1 MGVRILDG
9 TDRGPR
15 IIDAAA
21 LIAIVALT
29 ALPYV
34 GQLGFYSDDWNLLAA
49 FREAEQSGRS
59 VIGATLPSYG
69 VRPVQGIYLAL
80 LYDAFGLRPLGYHLV
95 NTAVIAACVALFY
108 MLLLRLRVTRAEAFA
123 SALVFAVLP
132 QLSTVRV
139 WYAAFQIPLS
149 MAFALAA
156 MHAQLSFRRSRRA
169 WVLAVAVGA
178 ACLSIGAYEI
188 FAPLMAGL
196 AAALLVSSW
205 RKRRDAGWQA
215 YLGPVA
221 VLAAVALCTGLKL
234 LSDRLVDP
242 VNYESMARVFLSPRY
257 DWRISYGLNV
267 FAALQVHFWFP
278 LRDWSL
284 ALVRLASG
292 RAGLELTAIC
302 VAVAALCWW
311 RVNPEPRVLH
321 RSDCLRLLIL
331 GIAAFVLGHATFLL
345 TSAIMFAPT
354 GIGNRVLVAGA
365 VGAAMILVA
374 LAGFLSSLSSPASRR
389 VILASL
395 LAVVTAGAVARLEG
409 VERYWAE
416 APALEHQVL
425 EAARTDLAKLP
436 PGATVILDGVCAYHG
451 PAMVF
456 ENDWD
461 TGGALAIVLNR
472 RIGADVVS
480 PRMLLTRTGL
490 DTSIYD
496 FASHYPFG
504 PMLFA
509 YNPRLHLLVPLTD
522 AAAARHYFL
531 RYDRRPFRCPIA
543 YVGVGVPV

>member
-1 MGVRILDG
+1 MGVRILDE
-9 TDRGPR
+9 TDRGQR
-15 IIDAAA
+15 IVDAAA
-21 LIAIVALT
+21 LVAIVALT

-34 GQLGFYSDDWNLLAA
+34 GRLGFYSDDWNLLAA
-49 FREAEQSGRS
+49 FRDAEQSGRS

-69 VRPVQGIYLAL
+69 VRPVQGLYLGL
-80 LYDAFGLRPLGYHLV
+80 LYDTFGLRPLGYHLV
-95 NTAVIAACVALFY
+95 NTAVIAGCVALLY
-108 MLLLRLRVTRAEAFA
+108 MLLLRLRMGRAEAFA
-123 SALVFAVLP
+123 STLVFALLP

-139 WYAAFQIPLS
+139 WYASFQIPLS
-149 MAFALAA
+149 MAFALVA
-156 MHAQLSFRRSRRA
+156 MHAQLSFERSRRA
-169 WVLAVAVGA
+169 FVLAVSVGA

-188 FAPLMAGL
+188 FAPLIAGL
-196 AAALLVSSW
+196 AAALLVASW

-242 VNYESMARVFLSPRY
+242 VNYESMARVFLSPHY

-267 FAALQVHFWFP
+267 FAALEVHFWFP

-292 RAGLELTAIC
+292 RAGFGVTAIC

-311 RVNPEPRVLH
+311 RVNAGSRALY

-331 GIAAFVLGHATFLL
+331 GIAAFVLGHATFLM

-374 LAGFLSSLSSPASRR
+374 LAGFLSSLSSPACRR
-389 VILASL
+389 VVLASL
-395 LAVVTAGAVARLEG
+395 LAVVAAGAVARLEAI
-409 VERYWAE
+409 ERYWAE
-416 APALEHQVL
+416 TPTLEQQVL
-425 EAARTDLAKLP
+425 DAARTDLAELP
-436 PGATVILDGVCAYHG
+436 AGATVILDGICAYHG
-451 PAMVF
+451 PAILF

-480 PRMLLTRTGL
+480 PRMSLSRTGL

-496 FASHYPFG
+496 FTSHYPFG
-504 PMLFA
+504 PTLFA

-522 AAAARHYFL
+522 AAIARHYFS
-531 RYDRRPFRCPIA
+531 RADRRPFRCPTA
-543 YVGVGVPV
+543 YVGIGVPV